1 MNNNSSI
8 DLQLV
13 IAFVLLTLPFVLLP
27 PLNETPIRIL
37 LGLPIILFLPGYSL
51 ISALFPK
58 KDDLDPIERIAL
70 SFGLSIAIVPL
81 IGLILNY
88 TPFGIRLLPTLISV
102 SLVIMSLTLLAYIR
116 RTNVDEDKRFS
127 ISLNYKLESPHG
139 IDGILTL
146 ILLISVILSVCTLIY
161 AITAPKTGERF
172 TEFYILGPEGKAY
185 NYPTNLSLREN
196 GTVIIGIV
204 NHEYE
209 PTNYKLKIQLGNR
222 TLLEKE
228 ITLNHNETL
237 RENFTFTPLEE
248 GNKKME
254 FLLYRKNNST
264 VYRSLHLW
272 IHVDD

>member
-127 ISLNYKLESPHG
+127 ISLNYKLEIPSG
-139 IDGILTL
+139 TDGILTL

-209 PTNYKLKIQLGNR
+209 PTNYKLKIQFSNR
-222 TLLEKE
+222 TLMEKE
-228 ITLNHNETL
+228 ITLNHNETF

-272 IHVDD
+272 VNVS

>member
-1 MNNNSSI
+1 MNDNPSI

-13 IAFVLLTLPFVLLP
+13 IVFVLLTLPFVLLP

-102 SLVIMSLTLLAYIR
+102 SIVIMSLTLLAYIR

-127 ISLNYKLESPHG
+127 ISLNYKLEIPHG

-209 PTNYKLKIQLGNR
+209 PTNYKLKIQFSNR

-228 ITLNHNETL
+228 ITLNHNETF

-254 FLLYRKNNST
+254 FLLYRENNST

>member
-13 IAFVLLTLPFVLLP
+13 IVFVLLTLPFVLLP

-37 LGLPIILFLPGYSL
+37 LGLSIILFLPGYSL

-88 TPFGIRLLPTLISV
+88 TPFGIRLIPTLISV
-102 SLVIMSLTLLAYIR
+102 SLVIIFLTPLAYIR
-116 RTNVDEDKRFS
+116 RTNISEDKRFS
-127 ISLNYKLESPHG
+127 ISLNYKLEIPSG
-139 IDGILTL
+139 TDGILTL

-161 AITAPKTGERF
+161 ATTAPKTGERF

-222 TLLEKE
+222 TLLERK

-237 RENFTFTPLEE
+237 MENFTFTPLEE
-248 GNKKME
+248 GTKKME

-272 IHVDD
+272 VNVS

>member
-88 TPFGIRLLPTLISV
+88 TPLGIRLLPTLISV
-102 SLVIMSLTLLAYIR
+102 SLVIISLTLLAYIR

-139 IDGILTL
+139 IDGFLTL

-161 AITAPKTGERF
+161 AITAPKTGEKF

-237 RENFTFTPLEE
+237 REKFTFTPLEE

-254 FLLYRKNNST
+254 FLLYRKNDST

-272 IHVDD
+272 VNVS

>member
-127 ISLNYKLESPHG
+127 ISLNYKLEIPSG
-139 IDGILTL
+139 TDGILTL

-209 PTNYKLKIQLGNR
+209 PTNYKLKIQFSNR
-222 TLLEKE
+222 TLMEKE
-228 ITLNHNETL
+228 ITLNHNETF